1 MTPRS
6 GGKPRARSRRESK
19 RGFALVTVIWG
30 VALIALLIVSYM
42 STARL
47 RLQMAF
53 NLAGA
58 AQADLLAEAALNQTA
73 LFLLSERQSGG
84 LFPQGP
90 FGAPAERPLH
100 DGAPRF
106 CALASGAA
114 AISIEEESGK
124 VDLNAAP
131 QKLLQTL
138 VTGLGVAPG
147 DADAIAAG
155 IVAFRTPPLLNGAAS
170 VEALE
175 PGKSDKPFGLKRAP
189 FQSIAELDQ
198 APGVSPALYRMLS
211 PLVTVYSRSPGVDAR
226 TAPPALFALLAG
238 SPPEEVQS
246 LIAAPFPNALD
257 RKDPRFQSGLQLN
270 GDGGVFLAHVEI
282 VLPSG
287 QTSVQ
292 EAVFDF
298 HDAADVPFQ
307 LKELRHGR
315 ARNLPALR
323 ARLKDWRAA
332 LPDCG

>member
-1 MTPRS
+1 MTPRAA
-6 GGKPRARSRRESK
+6 GRRRDK
-19 RGFALVTVIWG
+19 GGFALVTVIWG

-73 LFLLSERQSGG
+73 LFLLSERETR
-84 LFPQGP
+84 
-90 FGAPAERPLH
+90 GAFLQPPASTLAERPVH

-106 CALASGAA
+106 CALAGAAA

-124 VDLNAAP
+124 VDINAAP
-131 QKLLQTL
+131 QKLLQSL
-138 VTGLGVAPG
+138 LSGLGVAPR

-155 IVAFRTPPLLNGAAS
+155 IVAFRSPPLPNGVAG
-170 VEALE
+170 VEAPE
-175 PGKSDKPFGLKRAP
+175 TVKSDKPFGLKRAP

-198 APGVSPALYRMLS
+198 APGVSPALYRLLS
-211 PLVTVYSRSPGVDAR
+211 PLVTIYSRSPGVDAR
-226 TAPPALFALLAG
+226 AAPPALLALLAG
-238 SPPEEVQS
+238 APPDEIQS
-246 LIAAPFPNALD
+246 LIATPFPNALD

-282 VLPSG
+282 VVPSG

-292 EAVFDF
+292 EAIFDF
-298 HDAADVPFQ
+298 RDAIDSPFQ

-315 ARNLPALR
+315 ARDLPALR
-323 ARLKDWRAA
+323 TKLQDWRAA